1 MQSGSFAPCCKKT
14 DISEVRI
21 KDYYDL
27 FVKLSLQQC
36 TENDYADKAKVR
48 RHNAAFK
55 KLYKL
60 QDETK
65 RNMSEEALLILLN
78 HEDDRVKV
86 NAASFCLQWGILVGQ
101 SVQTL
106 KKAADTSGDR
116 TIRLSAEMLPQ
127 KYQ

>member
-14 DISEVRI
+14 DISEVRT

-116 TIRLSAEMLPQ
+116 TIRLSAETLLQ

>member
-14 DISEVRI
+14 DISEVRM

>member
-14 DISEVRI
+14 DISEVRM

-116 TIRLSAEMLPQ
+116 TIRLSAEMLLQ

>member
-1 MQSGSFAPCCKKT
+1 M
-14 DISEVRI
+14 

-36 TENDYADKAKVR
+36 TESDYADKVKVR
-48 RHNAAFK
+48 RH
-55 KLYKL
+55 
-60 QDETK
+60 
-65 RNMSEEALLILLN
+65 
-78 HEDDRVKV
+78 

>member
-1 MQSGSFAPCCKKT
+1 M
-14 DISEVRI
+14 

-48 RHNAAFK
+48 R
-55 KLYKL
+55 
-60 QDETK
+60 
-65 RNMSEEALLILLN
+65 R
-78 HEDDRVKV
+78 

-116 TIRLSAEMLPQ
+116 TIRLSAETLLQ

>member
-14 DISEVRI
+14 DISEVRM

-65 RNMSEEALLILLN
+65 RNMSEEALLMLLN
-78 HEDDRVKV
+78 H
-86 NAASFCLQWGILVGQ
+86 
-101 SVQTL
+101 
-106 KKAADTSGDR
+106 
-116 TIRLSAEMLPQ
+116 
-127 KYQ
+127 

>member
-14 DISEVRI
+14 DISEVRME
-21 KDYYDL
+21 DYYDL

-48 RHNAAFK
+48 RH
-55 KLYKL
+55 
-60 QDETK
+60 
-65 RNMSEEALLILLN
+65 
-78 HEDDRVKV
+78 

>member
-1 MQSGSFAPCCKKT
+1 M
-14 DISEVRI
+14 E
-21 KDYYDL
+21 DYYDL
-27 FVKLSLQQC
+27 FVKVSLQQC

-65 RNMSEEALLILLN
+65 RNMSEEALLMLLN

-86 NAASFCLQWGILVGQ
+86 NAASFCLQWSILVGQ

-116 TIRLSAEMLPQ
+116 TIRFSAETLLQ

>member
-14 DISEVRI
+14 DISEVRM

-116 TIRLSAEMLPQ
+116 TIRLSAETLLQ

>member
-14 DISEVRI
+14 DISEVRM

-27 FVKLSLQQC
+27 FVKLSLPQC

>member
-116 TIRLSAEMLPQ
+116 TIRLSAEMLLQ

>member
-1 MQSGSFAPCCKKT
+1 M
-14 DISEVRI
+14 

-60 QDETK
+60 QDEMK
-65 RNMSEEALLILLN
+65 RNMSEEALLMLLN

-86 NAASFCLQWGILVGQ
+86 NAASFCLQWGILIGQ

-116 TIRLSAEMLPQ
+116 TICLSAEMLLQ
-127 KYQ
+127 KSQ

>member
-1 MQSGSFAPCCKKT
+1 MQSGSFAPCCKKN

>member
-1 MQSGSFAPCCKKT
+1 M
-14 DISEVRI
+14 

-27 FVKLSLQQC
+27 FVKLSLRQC
-36 TENDYADKAKVR
+36 TESDYADKAKVR
-48 RHNAAFK
+48 RNNAAYK

-60 QDETK
+60 QDEMK
-65 RNMSEEALLILLN
+65 RNMSEEALLMLLN

-86 NAASFCLQWGILVGQ
+86 NAASFCLQLGVLCGQ

-106 KKAADTSGDR
+106 KKAADASGDR
-116 TIRLSAEMLPQ
+116 TIRLSAQTLLQ